1 MGMANGYTILAIVTP
16 IIVCGVPV
24 FDMLFAIIR
33 RLAKHQKIT
42 APDKGHIH
50 HRLLKHGFSQ
60 KQAVLILYGLT
71 SILGIIAVTLVSGF
85 TVQGIICIAVA
96 IIVWAIG
103 YIYNDMKVRRST
115 MIPEETSK
123 EDKN

>member
-1 MGMANGYTILAIVTP
+1 MAKGYTILAIVTP